1 MKPQDVSLTAERS
14 SNIGPNFTTNHTYI
28 TLPHLCASCLET
40 ADWVQTWYQD
50 NTINLHAL
58 NHSVWCS
65 LYFVAIDTDLGVGLK
80 IMGGVKCDRCLK
92 LHAVITSVFASSK
105 DHLHA
110 DIKEGKGIERWS
122 GCMLLVGTPTMI
134 TELVV
139 NLWSGRN
146 QVHDHYRL

>member
-1 MKPQDVSLTAERS
+1 M
-14 SNIGPNFTTNHTYI
+14 
-28 TLPHLCASCLET
+28 
-40 ADWVQTWYQD
+40 
-50 NTINLHAL
+50 
-58 NHSVWCS
+58 
-65 LYFVAIDTDLGVGLK
+65 AIDTDLGVGLK

-110 DIKEGKGIERWS
+110 DIKEGKGIEQWS

-146 QVHDHYRL
+146 PVHDHYRL